1 MVEGIQM
8 HDVVIR
14 NGLIVDGTGAAPF
27 EGDVA
32 IEGGKIVQAGGK
44 VAARGAE
51 EIDAKGQI
59 VTPGWV
65 DIHTHYDGQ
74 VTWDPFLSPS
84 GWHGVTT
91 VVMGNCGVGFA
102 PARPDKRD
110 WLIGLM
116 EGVEDIPGSALAE
129 GIRWDW
135 ESFPEYLD
143 ALDRMPRALDIGTQV
158 PHGAVRAYVMGE
170 RGADNE
176 IATPDDIGAMA
187 RIVEEGARAGA
198 LGFSTSRTRL
208 HRAADGRVV
217 PGTFA
222 HAGELLA
229 MGEALARAGHGV
241 FELASDL
248 TLSEEEDLALED
260 GEFEWM
266 RRLSIE
272 TGVPVTFLL
281 LQNQAQPT
289 KWRKFLQMTSE
300 AVAGGAKITA
310 QVGSRPIGF
319 LFGLQGTLHPFV
331 GHPTYRTIKHLPL
344 AERLRIMR
352 DPEFKARVLAEK
364 STVKEPFIRRTLE
377 SFDNMFA
384 LGDPC
389 NYEPTVDQSIAAIAA
404 RQNRDP
410 AEVAY
415 ETLLERNGEE
425 MLYAPSANYVDRT
438 MDTLGEMLA
447 HPNTVLGLS
456 DGGAHCGLICDA
468 STPTYL
474 LTHWVRD
481 RTRGAR
487 MKLERAVQL
496 QTSGSAA
503 MYGLND
509 RGKLKPG
516 YKADVN
522 VIDFDNLLLRPPV
535 MAFDLPAQGRRLLQ
549 QVVGYTATIASGQV
563 TYRGGEATGAMP
575 GKVVRGPQT
584 A

>member
-1 MVEGIQM
+1 M
-8 HDVVIR
+8 HDIVIR
-14 NGLIVDGTGAAPF
+14 GGLIVDGTGTKPF

-32 IEGGKIVQAGGK
+32 IDGGVLTQVGGKAGPG
-44 VAARGAE
+44 RE
-51 EIDAKGQI
+51 EIDAKGHI

-74 VTWDPFLSPS
+74 VTWDPYLSPS

-102 PARPDKRD
+102 PVAPDKRS
-110 WLIGLM
+110 WLIELM

-129 GIRWDW
+129 GIDWQW

-143 ALDRMPRALDIGTQV
+143 ALERMPRALDVATQV

-176 IATPDDIGAMA
+176 VATPEDIESMS
-187 RIVEEGARAGA
+187 RIVEEGIRAGA

-208 HRAADGRVV
+208 HLAKDKREV

-222 HAGELLA
+222 HEDEL
-229 MGEALARAGHGV
+229 MGFGRALARAGHGV
-241 FELASDL
+241 FEMASDF
-248 TLSEEEDLALED
+248 TLSEGDDPEMEER
-260 GEFEWM
+260 EFDWM
-266 RRLSIE
+266 RRLAIE
-272 TGVPVTFLL
+272 TGVPVTYLL
-281 LQNQAQPT
+281 LQTQAQPE
-289 KWRKFLQMTSE
+289 KWRKFLSMT
-300 AVAGGAKITA
+300 ADAAAQGAPITA
-310 QVGSRPIGF
+310 QVGCRPIGF

-331 GHPTYRTIKHLPL
+331 GHPTYRTIQHLPL
-344 AERLRIMR
+344 DERMNIMR
-352 DPEFKARVLAEK
+352 DPEFKARVLSEQ
-364 STVKEPFIRRTLE
+364 SRVREPFIRRTLE
-377 SFDNMFA
+377 GFDNLFP
-384 LGDPC
+384 LGDPPD
-389 NYEPTVDQSIAAIAA
+389 YEPTEDKSIAAIAA
-404 RQNRDP
+404 RQGRNP

-425 MLYAPSANYVDRT
+425 LLYAPSANYVDRT
-438 MDTLGEMLA
+438 LDTLGSMLA

-468 STPTYL
+468 STPTFL

-481 RTRGAR
+481 RTRGPR
-487 MKLERAVQL
+487 LSLERAVQL

-503 MYGLND
+503 LYGLND
-509 RGKLKPG
+509 RGRLAPG

-522 VIDFDNLLLRPPV
+522 VIDLDNLTLKPPV
-535 MAFDLPAQGRRLLQ
+535 MAFDLPAKGRRLLQ
-549 QVVGYTATIASGQV
+549 YVSGYKATLKSGQV

-575 GKVVRGPQT
+575 GTLVRGPK
-584 A
+584 AV

>member
-1 MVEGIQM
+1 M

-32 IEGGKIVQAGGK
+32 IENGRIVQAGGK
-44 VAARGAE
+44 VAARGAD

-110 WLIGLM
+110 WLIALM

-135 ESFPEYLD
+135 ESFPEYMD

-176 IATPDDIGAMA
+176 VATDEDIARMA
-187 RIVEEGARAGA
+187 AIVEEGARAGA

-208 HRAADGRVV
+208 HRAIDGRVV

-222 HAGELLA
+222 HADELLG
-229 MGEALARAGHGV
+229 MGRALARAGHGV

-248 TLSEEEDLALED
+248 TLSEEEDHALED
-260 GEFEWM
+260 GEFDWM
-266 RRLSIE
+266 RRLSVELGI
-272 TGVPVTFLL
+272 PVTYLL
-281 LQNQAQPT
+281 IQNAAQPA
-289 KWRKFLQMTSE
+289 KWREFLARTAE

-310 QVGSRPIGF
+310 QVGARPIGF
-319 LFGLQGTLHPFV
+319 MFGLQGTLHPFV
-331 GHPTYRTIKHLPL
+331 SHPTYRTIKHLPL
-344 AERLRIMR
+344 AERMAIMR

-364 STVKEPFIRRTLE
+364 SAVKEPFIRRTLE
-377 SFDNMFA
+377 AFDNMFP
-384 LGDPC
+384 LGDPPD
-389 NYEPTVDQSIAAIAA
+389 YEPTVDKSIAAVAA
-404 RQNRDP
+404 RQGRDP
-410 AEVAY
+410 TEVAY
-415 ETLLERNGEE
+415 ETLLERDGQEL
-425 MLYAPSANYVDRT
+425 LYSPSANYVDRNI
-438 MDTLGEMLA
+438 DSLGEMLD

-468 STPTYL
+468 STPTYM

-481 RTRGAR
+481 RTRGPR
-487 MKLERAVQL
+487 MTLERAVQL

-522 VIDFDNLLLRPPV
+522 VIDFDNLQLKPPV
-535 MAFDLPAQGRRLLQ
+535 MAFDQPAQGRRLLQ
-549 QVVGYTATIASGQV
+549 QVIGYTATIASGQV
-563 TYRGGEATGAMP
+563 TYRDGEATGAMP
-575 GKVVRGPQT
+575 GKVVRGPQ
-584 A
+584 AV

>member
-1 MVEGIQM
+1 M

-32 IEGGKIVQAGGK
+32 IENGKIVQAGGK

-51 EIDAKGQI
+51 EIDARGQI
-59 VTPGWV
+59 VAPGWV

-102 PARPDKRD
+102 PVRPDKRD
-110 WLIGLM
+110 WLIALM

-135 ESFPEYLD
+135 ESFPEYMD

-176 IATPDDIGAMA
+176 VATAEDIARMA
-187 RIVEEGARAGA
+187 AIVEEGARAGA

-208 HRAADGRVV
+208 HRAVDGRVV

-222 HAGELLA
+222 HAEELMA
-229 MGEALARAGHGV
+229 FGRALARAGHGV

-248 TLSEEEDLALED
+248 TLSEEEDHALED
-260 GEFEWM
+260 GEFDWM
-266 RRLSIE
+266 RRLSVELGI
-272 TGVPVTFLL
+272 PVTYLL
-281 LQNQAQPT
+281 IQNAAQPA
-289 KWRKFLQMTSE
+289 KWREFLTRTAE
-300 AVAGGAKITA
+300 AVAGGARITA
-310 QVGSRPIGF
+310 QVGARPIGF
-319 LFGLQGTLHPFV
+319 MFGLQGTLHPFV
-331 GHPTYRTIKHLPL
+331 SHPTYRTIRHLPL
-344 AERLRIMR
+344 AERMAIMR

-364 STVKEPFIRRTLE
+364 SAVKEPFIRRTLE
-377 SFDNMFA
+377 AFDNMFP
-384 LGDPC
+384 LGDPPD
-389 NYEPTVDQSIAAIAA
+389 YEPTVDKSIAAIAA
-404 RQNRDP
+404 RQGRDP
-410 AEVAY
+410 TEVAY

-425 MLYAPSANYVDRT
+425 LLYSPSANYVDRNI
-438 MDTLGEMLA
+438 DSLGEMLD

-481 RTRGAR
+481 RTRGRR
-487 MKLERAVQL
+487 MTLERAVQL

-535 MAFDLPAQGRRLLQ
+535 MAFDLPAKGRRLLQ
-549 QVVGYTATIASGQV
+549 QAVGYTATIASGQV
-563 TYRGGEATGAMP
+563 TYRNGEATGAMP
-575 GKVVRGPQT
+575 GKVVRGPQ
-584 A
+584 AA